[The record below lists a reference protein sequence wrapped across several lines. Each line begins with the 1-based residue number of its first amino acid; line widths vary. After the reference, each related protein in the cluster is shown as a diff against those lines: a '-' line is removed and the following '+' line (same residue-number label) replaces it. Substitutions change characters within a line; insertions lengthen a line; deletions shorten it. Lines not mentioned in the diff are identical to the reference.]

1 MGGGRVTNLISSLV
15 SDHDEETSMVGFNA
29 ICDEC
34 WYPRVQLFP
43 HDVYALQGIGY
54 MLSMKWTSDDLKYW
68 D

>member
-1 MGGGRVTNLISSLV
+1 MGGRGVTDLVSTLV

-43 HDVYALQGIGY
+43 HDVKGIRGY
-54 MLSMKWTSDDLKYW
+54 V
-68 D
+68 